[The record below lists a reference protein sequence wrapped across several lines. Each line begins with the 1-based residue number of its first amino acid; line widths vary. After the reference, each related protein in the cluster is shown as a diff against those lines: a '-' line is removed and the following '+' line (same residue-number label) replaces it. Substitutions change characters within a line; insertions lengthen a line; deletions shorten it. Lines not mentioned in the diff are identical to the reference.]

1 MSDRRV
7 AIVGGGLSGL
17 VCARLLKD
25 SGVDCFV
32 LDRGRNP
39 GGRVGAKSIFHNDH
53 PFLMNHGAPML
64 DCHEAQSRAI
74 MTHLGVRVSDQG
86 TVQCPDMHS
95 VIMQLAE
102 GIPIKSS
109 TEVFQIRRDGASWV
123 LSAKCYGQNDEFHTH
138 ASHIVF
144 ACPSAQASRVLDAS
158 GLERPPEFQRVRYAS
173 QWVLLLVVES
183 PTLVST
189 SGEPLRLI
197 EAGTSI
203 ESIEAVQRFEDY
215 VALIARMSPHR
226 SSKLYNADPETVRT
240 EMTNEVIGL
249 LESQR
254 CSLEILKSRVHRWG
268 LARGVA
274 QIERSHMCWAEH
286 QISFIGDS
294 FSGTRGDWRDADAS
308 ILSASSLATHL
319 CESEAT

>member
-1 MSDRRV
+1 MSERRV

-39 GGRVGAKSIFHNDH
+39 GGRVGAKSIFHNNH
-53 PFLMNHGAPML
+53 PFLMNHGAPKL

-138 ASHIVF
+138 ASDIVF
-144 ACPSAQASRVLDAS
+144 ACPSVQASRVLDAS
-158 GLERPPEFQRVRYAS
+158 GLDHPADFQRVRYAS

-183 PTLVST
+183 ATLADSY
-189 SGEPLRLI
+189 EKILRSVQDSS
-197 EAGTSI
+197 SI
-203 ESIEAVQRFEDY
+203 ESIEAVHRVGDQ
-215 VALIARMSPHR
+215 VALIARMCPHR
-226 SSKLYNADPETVRT
+226 SSQLYDSDPDTVRS
-240 EMTNEVIGL
+240 EMTREINSL
-249 LESQR
+249 LEGQR
-254 CSLEILKSRVHRWG
+254 CSVEILESKAHRWG
-268 LARGVA
+268 LARGVS
-274 QIERSHMCWAEH
+274 QIERAHLCWAEH
-286 QISFIGDS
+286 QVSFIGDS
-294 FSGTRGDWRDADAS
+294 FAGPHGEWRDADAS
-308 ILSASSLATHL
+308 ILSASTLATHL
-319 CESEAT
+319 CESEST